1 VSIWPAW
8 WRSGHPEGIVGKWAR
23 GSYCSDGRTTS
34 WVKIKNSSYT
44 QIEGR
49 HDVANRTTYRD
60 HGLVFAKSYGELTNR
75 NDLIGLPLQANH
87 LGQRQF
93 ARLS

>member
-1 VSIWPAW
+1 M
-8 WRSGHPEGIVGKWAR
+8 
-23 GSYCSDGRTTS
+23 
-34 WVKIKNSSYT
+34 
-44 QIEGR
+44 
-49 HDVANRTTYRD
+49 ANRTTYRD